1 MSNLTWFEK
10 YNEILHRLIVRDFI
24 HLPAEMFSP
33 VNLSVQPLAPA
44 PSPQQRVQQDSF
56 QSHSETDLEG
66 RLNLE
71 MGVLPVLLGV
81 LLDVFLGVVL
91 GAVLGV
97 LLDVVLGAV
106 LGAVVGVALGVRAH
120 FERLELVDLC
130 VLKMI
135 WALEGGLRTLSYW
148 LIMTLFLTFL
158 SYEMWLFGRL
168 NHFSLDHTKTCHH

>member
-1 MSNLTWFEK
+1 MSHSGVIITYQ
-10 YNEILHRLIVRDFI
+10 YNHR
-24 HLPAEMFSP
+24 
-33 VNLSVQPLAPA
+33 PA